1 MFEDLE
7 DKEFMEDKGDDASG
21 GEESGNRTFV
31 VAAIGLGA
39 LTILAIICIGAY
51 LFLRSQGGAN
61 RAAQETQAAV
71 GFAQQTQDALSV
83 QQTVEAQSWT
93 ATLTATN
100 VPTATPKP
108 TDVLNLPTATEAGVA
123 TEDPATATIA
133 ALLTQAAGQPT
144 LDPSA
149 IASLTAISTQLPDTG
164 LFDDF
169 DVTGLVMLAG
179 FAVIVIFLARRM
191 RASMR

>member
-7 DKEFMEDKGDDASG
+7 DKEFMEDKGDEPSG
-21 GEESGNRTFV
+21 REESGNRTFV
-31 VAAIGLGA
+31 AAAIALGA
-39 LTILAIICIGAY
+39 LTILAVICIGVY
-51 LFLRSQGGAN
+51 LFLRAQGGVD

-93 ATLTATN
+93 ATPTATT
-100 VPTATPKP
+100 VPTATPRP

-123 TEDPATATIA
+123 TEDPATDTIA

-149 IASLTAISTQLPDTG
+149 IASITAISTQLPDTG

-169 DVTGLVMLAG
+169 DVTGLVMLAA
-179 FAVIVIFLARRM
+179 FALIVIFLARRM
-191 RASMR
+191 RSSMR